1 MYFFLQNNTF
11 EKIVLMY
18 NSISLT
24 RCYFLDQLFWF
35 LLLCSAYLEFLLHK
49 FSSSRTLYVFFVVS
63 VSITF
68 TISSTKIIIFCYFL
82 SILLSDSFTSTFS
95 ESYWSHLDQYLFF
108 FQLTCVITFAYF
120 YISLFWKKLNSH
132 CEICFQI
139 CKSTSACCLE
149 FHTSIN
155 ASTSSSESS
164 MFQKIMFICHIFM

>member
-63 VSITF
+63 VSITL

-82 SILLSDSFTSTFS
+82 SILLLDSFTSTFS
-95 ESYWSHLDQYLFF
+95 ESYWSHLDQYLLFF
-108 FQLTCVITFAYF
+108 STHLRDNFCIFLHFLILEKIKF
-120 YISLFWKKLNSH
+120 SLWN
-132 CEICFQI
+132 
-139 CKSTSACCLE
+139 
-149 FHTSIN
+149 
-155 ASTSSSESS
+155 
-164 MFQKIMFICHIFM
+164 MFSNL